1 MAQPLRLKLFHW
13 LIAAAILH
21 LCLTITVFMIGH
33 FRLLPSIFDE
43 HGIGLPF
50 AMDSVAYRNWASE
63 MVTVWQSQGLSAWF
77 HTQASLHVRLYSIS
91 FAALGWLLG
100 HNILA
105 AEVLNLFY
113 YLGILAAVYLLGKEV
128 FNARAAFLAAVLVG
142 VWPSFLLHTTQL
154 VRDPIST
161 LCLLMILYLMTL
173 LLNREFGRGVAVLF
187 VIALATLMTFFW
199 LLRGNM
205 WNIVV
210 VATLLTGVFLTIK
223 MFVIRRFLAHQVVMI
238 VVICVIVVVIPST
251 VKSTS
256 MPNVRPPVTPFA
268 ISREEY
274 MARRSSLI
282 SRLILQL
289 EVRRNGFKVYEG
301 QASNIDSDVALRS
314 VGDVARYLP
323 RAAEIGIFAPF
334 PNFWLNGPPFMIS
347 RVISGVETLLMYA
360 LYVFAVIAIW
370 KERRRLSMWLILLVA
385 VTGMIS
391 LGLAVI
397 NLGALFRLRY
407 FFWILM
413 IVIAARGFLGVRRP
427 GGALEKRSS

>member
-1 MAQPLRLKLFHW
+1 MAQPLRLKPFHW
-13 LIAAAILH
+13 LIAAAVLH
-21 LCLTITVFMIGH
+21 LCLTISVFMVGH
-33 FRLLPSIFDE
+33 FRLMPSIFDE
-43 HGIGLPF
+43 NGIGLPF

-63 MVTVWQSQGLSAWF
+63 MVTVWRSQGLSAWF

-113 YLGILAAVYLLGKEV
+113 YLGILSAVYLLGKEV
-128 FNARAAFLAAVLVG
+128 FNARAAFLAAFLVG
-142 VWPSFLLHTTQL
+142 VWPSFLIHTTQL
-154 VRDPIST
+154 VRDPVSI
-161 LCLLMILYLMTL
+161 LCLLMILYFMTL
-173 LLNREFGRGVAVLF
+173 LLNREFGRGLAISV
-187 VIALATLMTFFW
+187 VIALTILMTFFW

-210 VATLLTGVFLTIK
+210 VATVLTGVLLTIK
-223 MFVIRRFLAHQVVMI
+223 MFVIRRFLAHQVAMVA
-238 VVICVIVVVIPST
+238 VICVAVVVIPST
-251 VKSTS
+251 MKSTS
-256 MPNVRPPVTPFA
+256 MPNVRPPATPFS

-274 MARRSSLI
+274 MARRGSLR

-314 VGDVARYLP
+314 IGDVARYLP
-323 RAAEIGIFAPF
+323 RAAEIGFFAPF
-334 PNFWLNGPPFMIS
+334 PNFWLKGHPFMLS
-347 RVISGVETLLMYA
+347 RVVSGVETLLMYVC
-360 LYVFAVIAIW
+360 YVLAAIAIW
-370 KERRRLSMWLILLVA
+370 KERPRLSMWLILLVA

-413 IVIAARGFLGVRRP
+413 IVLAARGFYVVRRP
-427 GGALEKRSS
+427 GGAFENQT